1 MKKILLAS
9 LLVLTVL
16 SVDVMAKG
24 VKGKGNKKPE
34 GTTERKEKGERKGP
48 TFTDECLVINE
59 EARGPMADIETKAD
73 TNGDGCIT
81 EEEFKTYMKNNKPE
95 GGRGHGPKGEKPE
108 GMPPKAE

>member
-24 VKGKGNKKPE
+24 GKGKGNKPE

-48 TFTDECLVINE
+48 TFTDGCLAVDEN
-59 EARGPMADIETKAD
+59 AKGPMADMGTKAD
-73 TNGDGCIT
+73 ADGDGCVT
-81 EEEFKTYMKNNKPE
+81 EEEFKAYMKNNKPE
-95 GGRGHGPKGEKPE
+95 GGRGHGPRGEK
-108 GMPPKAE
+108 AE